1 MQKMEANVSDIVER
15 LRSVGRDYDFHENA
29 YIYEAAAEIER
40 LRAALKPFADRVF
53 NDNGDILVFDT
64 YVLTR
69 KQFIAAYFAWRDSA
83 ALSPAPS
90 LEANARPAMIDDER
104 AVLERLALGDAI
116 TFSQDGDTAW
126 FVNGDRAMVGDCII
140 SLRAKGLIERRSD
153 VEENYRGLGDLDV
166 ISDAGRALLAAPSAG
181 GDDGK

>member
-1 MQKMEANVSDIVER
+1 MSDIVER

-29 YIYEAAAEIER
+29 YVYEAANEIER

-83 ALSPAPS
+83 TLSPAPS

-153 VEENYRGLGDLDV
+153 DEENYRGLGDRDV
-166 ISDAGRALLAAPSAG
+166 ISDAGRALLAVPSAG